1 LQRRFRRRRPTVII
15 RPWALVFASPQWC
28 WASGWEACRSSSSS
42 GVASDDVVH
51 PVTPGDPAYA
61 LAVLRDHPVGD
72 DGLLPRTLAA
82 ALPNHRIE
90 ESRSGTISAFSD
102 ALAVGRVTGAVEGAG
117 AIWRGEDDFTVV
129 GFDDERADT
138 RTVVLTMT
146 TQQVTGTP
154 LPPDGQLSFRVLV
167 PSEAEPERFA
177 ESLAGLG
184 RIAVVLGPR
193 PEPDRS
199 ANAVAADHRRPLDRG
214 GGRRREA
221 RTADH
226 AACHGVRRRHPH
238 GVRPAGIRARP
249 PDHVDVHGSLTDRR
263 NAGQGATRRPE
274 AP

>member
-184 RIAVVLGPR
+184 RIAVVLDRDPSPTDPR
-193 PEPDRS
+193 TPWRPIIDDRLI
-199 ANAVAADHRRPLDRG
+199 AVVGD
-214 GGRRREA
+214 GGRLALPTMRHATAFADDIRTESDLLASA
-221 RTADH
+221 RGPQTTSTYTA
-226 AACHGVRRRHPH
+226 P
-238 GVRPAGIRARP
+238 
-249 PDHVDVHGSLTDRR
+249 
-263 NAGQGATRRPE
+263 
-274 AP
+274 